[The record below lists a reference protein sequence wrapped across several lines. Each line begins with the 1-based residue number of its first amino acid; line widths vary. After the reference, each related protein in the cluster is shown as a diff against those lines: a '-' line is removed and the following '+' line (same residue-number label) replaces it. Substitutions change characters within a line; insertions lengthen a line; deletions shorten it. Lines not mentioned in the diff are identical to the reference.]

1 MEKEKFIKII
11 SKYYE
16 QLQYQIRENNVGLD
30 HANII
35 LKANEQYDS
44 GISNEEIKRR
54 ISVFKTRIDTME
66 MDIFILE
73 EILKENN
80 INIENIKKGK
90 VI

>member
-30 HANII
+30 HANMI
-35 LKANEQYDS
+35 LKANERYDS

-54 ISVFKTRIDTME
+54 ILVFKTRIETME